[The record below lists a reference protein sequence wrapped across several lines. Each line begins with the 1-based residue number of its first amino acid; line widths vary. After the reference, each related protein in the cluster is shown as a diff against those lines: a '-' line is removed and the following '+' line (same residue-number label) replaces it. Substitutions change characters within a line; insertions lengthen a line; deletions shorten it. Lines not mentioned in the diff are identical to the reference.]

1 MLNSD
6 MITIGDFLASSA
18 GKVLLYDSGEVEKE
32 DLLELQR
39 NGVEL
44 IEKVRQEARCDRS
57 AGNHGLRI

>member
-1 MLNSD
+1 MLNPD
-6 MITIGDFLASSA
+6 MVTIGNFLASSA
-18 GKVLLYDSGEVEKE
+18 EKVLLYDFGEVEKE

-57 AGNHGLRI
+57 TGNHALRI